1 MRIRI
6 FLSALL
12 LAFSAS
18 AQTPL
23 PARQVSVNTN
33 GWASVAPTSGTAQ
46 ASFDWIDLNWM
57 AVDASAFLNMPTNL
71 ATCQLAFDWI
81 DLNWMAVDASSWTSL
96 PTNASTAQ
104 AALDWI
110 DANLVVSLATNGW
123 VMIAP
128 TATTSQAAFDSVDA
142 ILASHRNSIS
152 NLAVD
157 VAAHGDAIVDINS
170 NLQDMV
176 RSSEL
181 CGLVDACLGTAP
193 AAGEDLVFYGNAA
206 YSAQEF
212 VVDTNMESLSFFAWG
227 AGGNAPA
234 SAIYGAYAGAGA
246 FMSGTMAVD
255 ASAGAALAANSIPT
269 GAIVRAYVGIPNFG
283 QNSEEGGGGRA
294 TRVHVV
300 YAGATNLLFVAGGGG
315 GAAPYVKGT
324 AGAGGA
330 PNGYAGATTTHTSP
344 DWGTLTAGGGAGGT
358 TAAGGAA
365 GVGAVNSWTQPLCV
379 KEFAY
384 TGVAGALWS
393 STAANRGNPG
403 GPWYWSSLQ
412 VSGTTCASGYE
423 TSIHYGGGQGG
434 DGYYGGG
441 GGGSAVATSTG
452 DKNGAVA
459 GGGGGGGSSWAS
471 SQFAGATNESTGTKA
486 AYTNSAKYV
495 SGYGGARQPGVLVIQ
510 IDRGGPQ

>member
-1 MRIRI
+1 MKIVVA
-6 FLSALL
+6 ALVM
-12 LAFSAS
+12 FSMAVAS
-18 AQTPL
+18 FGQTL
-23 PARQVSVNTN
+23 VPARLTAVSTN
-33 GWASVAPTSGTAQ
+33 AWTNVSPSAATAQ
-46 ASFDWIDLNWM
+46 AALDW
-57 AVDASAFLNMPTNL
+57 VDANWWDGVVDTSEW
-71 ATCQLAFDWI
+71 ATIEAE
-81 DLNWMAVDASSWTSL
+81 L
-96 PTNASTAQ
+96 PTVQ
-104 AALDWI
+104 GALDWI

-152 NLAVD
+152 NLTIDSIAY
-157 VAAHGDAIVDINS
+157 GDAIADINS
-170 NLQDMV
+170 NLQDLV
-176 RSSEL
+176 RASER
-181 CGLVDACLGTAP
+181 CALVDACGGTAP
-193 AAGEDLVFYGNAA
+193 STGEDLVYYGNAA

-212 VVDTNMESLSFFAWG
+212 TVDTNMASLTFFAWG

-234 SAIYGAYAGAGA
+234 SAVYNAFAGAGA
-246 FMSGTMAVD
+246 FMSGTMAVNTNE
-255 ASAGAALAANSIPT
+255 GAVLAANSIPT
-269 GAIVRAYVGIPNFG
+269 GAVVRAYVGIPNFG

-315 GAAPYVKGT
+315 GASPYVRGT

-330 PNGYAGATTTHTSP
+330 PDGYDGADTAYTSA
-344 DWGTLTAGGGAGGT
+344 DWGSLSAGGGSGAT
-358 TAAGGAA
+358 TAAGGSA
-365 GVGAVNSWTQPLCV
+365 GVGAVSWTQPLCV
-379 KEFAY
+379 NKFAF

-393 STAANRGNPG
+393 SASATRGNPG
-403 GPWYWSSLQ
+403 GPWYWSSLR
-412 VSGTTCASGYE
+412 VAGTTCAQDYE

-452 DKNGAVA
+452 YRNGAVV

-471 SQFAGATNESTGTKA
+471 SYFAGSTNESTGTKA

-495 SGYGGARQPGVLVIQ
+495 PGYGGARQAGVLVVQ
-510 IDRGGPQ
+510 IN